1 MPGFSIRN
9 PYFII
14 VVCLVLLVI
23 GVSSLARMPVDL
35 FPPINLPEVVV
46 ATFYSGMPPQDI
58 ETDITDPLE
67 RFFTLASGIDHME
80 SRSLLGVSIIR
91 VYFQPGTNADADV
104 TELSNLALADLKRLP
119 PGTLPPVVLK
129 FDASSLPVAL
139 VTVKGEG
146 LNETQLHDYAQF
158 QIRNQIAVVPGA
170 EIPPPFGGNYR
181 QIMVY
186 VDPYK
191 LLSRQLSPMDVV
203 GAVNS
208 SNLILPAGDV
218 KIGPDDY
225 YVYSNSLVDNMN
237 QLNAVPVKTVGDSW
251 VSVSDIGRAED
262 AHQIQY
268 NVVRVD
274 GQRSCYIPIMK
285 QGGNTNT
292 IDVVNG
298 IRGLVGHLYDIPR
311 QMVASVVFD
320 QSVYVKEAIHT
331 VLHEGL
337 LGLILTS
344 LMILIFLGSFR
355 ATSAVL
361 LSIPLS
367 ALATFVVLY
376 MMGSTVNTMILGGL
390 ALAFSRV
397 IDNSVISLE
406 NIYRHLEMGA
416 APIVAAEA
424 GGAEVNLAVLAAT
437 LVDVV
442 DFFPVVFLYG
452 VAKFLFSALA
462 LAFCLS
468 LLASFVVAMTVIP
481 LFCSR
486 FLKAVPHAAQQN
498 PNEEYEVEPTSAAG
512 QSWWVRFNA
521 SFNRMFNRLLD
532 FYEYWVRRALQRPG
546 LTVAAL
552 GGLFVASLAIYPVLG
567 LAFFP
572 KTDAGQFTI
581 NVKVP
586 TGMRIENTEQYVAKV
601 EQLIRQ
607 KISPADLKMVVSNI
621 GVVPDFSSLYT
632 TNAGPY
638 TATIQVALNEPHQVS
653 SFEYMDRVQTAMA
666 REYPDIRTFFSSGS
680 MVDAILN
687 MGMPAPID
695 VQVSSPDLHQ
705 IYGIAQNV
713 AAQIREVRGVGQIF
727 IPQDMNYPALRLDVD
742 RVHAGELGL
751 TQKDVVDNVITALNS
766 NYMIAPNYWVDRKSG
781 NDYYLTVQYF
791 EHGPAAIQN
800 MIDLGQIPLRAHR
813 EDNSSQ
819 QPCAAAGKMR
829 LVSAGRFPPRQAK
842 PEVPCMQDRVGPKL
856 VRAMGKR
863 VRPITVLNNVAKV
876 NYVQTPTEVDHYQ
889 IQRVIDLYVTPS
901 GEDLGRVTHAIQN
914 IVGEAHISSNVRV
927 NLRGMVEGMQASFE
941 SFALGFL
948 LSFVLLFLIL
958 TAQFKSF
965 VDPFL
970 IMLAIPMGFVGV
982 LIILP
987 LTHTTLNVMSLM
999 GVLML
1004 VGIAD
1009 SNSILIVD
1017 FAHNLERQGL
1027 STLDAAVTACRVRLR
1042 PILMTSL
1049 ATIIGMIPM
1058 ALKLGTGA
1066 EQYTPMARAIIGGLT
1081 SSVLL
1086 TIFIVPAAYL
1096 LIYGRGKGQSKPE
1109 STAPAQP
1116 KE

>member
-9 PYFII
+9 PYFI
-14 VVCLVLLVI
+14 VVICLALLVI
-23 GVSSLARMPVDL
+23 GVTSLSRMPVDL

-46 ATFYSGMPPQDI
+46 ATFYSGMPPEDI

-67 RFFTLASGIDHME
+67 RFFTLASGVDHME
-80 SRSLLGVSIIR
+80 SRSMLGVSIIR
-91 VYFQPGTNADADV
+91 VYFQPGTNPDADV
-104 TELSNLALADLKRLP
+104 SELSNLALADLKRLP

-139 VTVKGEG
+139 VTVEGEG
-146 LNETQLHDYAQF
+146 LNQTQLHDYAQF
-158 QIRNQIAVVPGA
+158 QIRNQIAGVPGA
-170 EIPPPFGGNYR
+170 EIPGVFGGIYR

-191 LLSRQLSPMDVV
+191 LASRQLSVMDVV
-203 GAVNS
+203 SAVNDA
-208 SNLILPAGDV
+208 NLILPAGDV
-218 KIGPDDY
+218 KMGPYDY
-225 YVYSNSLVDNMN
+225 FVYSNSLVDNMK
-237 QLNAVPVKTVGDSW
+237 QLGEVPLKVKGNSW
-251 VSVSDIGRAED
+251 VTVNDVGKAED
-262 AHQIQY
+262 SHQIQY
-268 NVVRVD
+268 NIVRID
-274 GQRSCYIPIMK
+274 GQESAYIPVMK
-285 QGGNTNT
+285 QGGDTNT
-292 IDVVNG
+292 IAVVDG
-298 IRGLVGHLYDIPR
+298 VRQLIKHLYDIPK
-311 QMVASVVFD
+311 QMKTSIVFD
-320 QSVYVKEAIHT
+320 QSVFVKEAIHT
-331 VLHEGL
+331 VLHEGA

-361 LSIPLS
+361 LSIPIS
-367 ALATFVVLY
+367 ALAAFVVLA
-376 MMGSTVNTMILGGL
+376 MMGGTVNTMILGGM

-416 APIVAAEA
+416 APMIAAEV
-424 GGAEVNLAVLAAT
+424 GGSEVSLAVLAAT

-468 LLASFVVAMTVIP
+468 LLASYVVAMTVIP

-486 FLKAVPHAAQQN
+486 FLKGVPHAEHAKKE
-498 PNEEYEVEPTSAAG
+498 NEYDLEPTASKSH
-512 QSWWVRFNA
+512 SWLDRFNA
-521 SFNRMFNRLLD
+521 RFNRMFNKILD
-532 FYEYWVRRALQRPG
+532 SYESWVRRALQRPG
-546 LTVAAL
+546 LTVIL
-552 GGLFVASLAIYPVLG
+552 LSGLFVLSLAIYPLLG

-581 NVKVP
+581 NLKVP
-586 TGMRIENTEQYVAKV
+586 TGTRIEMTNQYVAKV
-601 EQLIRQ
+601 EDLIRHQ
-607 KISPADLKMVVSNI
+607 VETKDLKRIVSNI
-621 GVVPDFSSLYT
+621 GVVPDFSALYT
-632 TNAGPY
+632 TNSGPY
-638 TATIQVALNEPHQVS
+638 TATVQVALNEPHDLS
-653 SFEYMDRVQTAMA
+653 SFAYMDRVQKAMA
-666 REYPDIRTFFSSGS
+666 SQFPDIRTFFSSGS

-687 MGMPAPID
+687 SGAPAPID
-695 VQVSSPDLHQ
+695 VQVSSPDLNE
-705 IYGIAQNV
+705 IYGIAQNL
-713 AAQIREVRGVGQIF
+713 ANRFREVHGVGEIY

-766 NYMIAPNYWVDRKSG
+766 NYMIAPNYWVDRNSG

-791 EHGPAAIQN
+791 EHGDSAIHN
-800 MIDLGQIPLRAHR
+800 MMDLGQIPLRDPGSGEGMSCGPSGPPQPGTGH
-813 EDNSSQ
+813 SSW
-819 QPCAAAGKMR
+819 A
-829 LVSAGRFPPRQAK
+829 
-842 PEVPCMQDRVGPKL
+842 CMGQS
-856 VRAMGKR
+856 
-863 VRPITVLNNVAKV
+863 RPTTVLKNVV
-876 NYVQTPTEVDHYQ
+876 NVKQILTPTEVDHYQ
-889 IQRVIDLYVTPS
+889 IQRAVDIFVTPAT
-901 GEDLGRVTHAIQN
+901 EDLGRVTDSIRN
-914 IVGEAHISSNVRV
+914 ILAKENIPGNVRV
-927 NLRGMVEGMQASFE
+927 NLRGMVQGMEASFK

-948 LSFVLLFLIL
+948 ISFVLLFLIL

-965 VDPFL
+965 IDPFL
-970 IMLAIPMGFVGV
+970 IMLAIPMGFIGV

-987 LTHTTLNVMSLM
+987 LTHSTLNVMSLM

-1027 STLDAAVTACRVRLR
+1027 TPEDAVITACRVRLR

-1049 ATIIGMIPM
+1049 ATIFGMIPM

-1081 SSVLL
+1081 SSVAL

-1096 LIYGRGKGQSKPE
+1096 LVYGKRGAKNATNPTPE
-1109 STAPAQP
+1109 IA
-1116 KE
+1116 E

>member
-14 VVCLVLLVI
+14 VICLVLLVI
-23 GVSSLARMPVDL
+23 GVTSIARMPVDL

-46 ATFYSGMPPQDI
+46 ATFYSGMPPEDI

-67 RFFTLASGIDHME
+67 RFFTLAAGVDHME

-91 VYFQPGTNADADV
+91 VYFQPGTSPDADV

-170 EIPPPFGGNYR
+170 EIPGVFGGTYR

-203 GAVNS
+203 GAVND

-218 KIGPDDY
+218 KIGPFDY
-225 YVYSNSLVDNMN
+225 FVYSNSLVDNME
-237 QLNAVPVKTVGDSW
+237 QLGQVPLKVKGRSW
-251 VSVSDIGRAED
+251 VTVSDVGKAED
-262 AHQIQY
+262 AHQIQT
-268 NVVRVD
+268 NVVRID
-274 GQRSCYIPIMK
+274 GQKSVYIPVMK
-285 QGGNTNT
+285 QGGDTNT
-292 IDVVNG
+292 IAVVD
-298 IRGLVGHLYDIPR
+298 GLRKLTRHLYDIPK
-311 QMVASVVFD
+311 QMSTSIVFD

-331 VLHEGL
+331 VLHEGF

-344 LMILIFLGSFR
+344 LMILVFLGSFR

-367 ALATFVVLY
+367 ALAAFVIVAL
-376 MMGSTVNTMILGGL
+376 MGGTVNTMILGGM

-416 APIVAAEA
+416 APMVAAEV

-486 FLKAVPHAAQQN
+486 FLKAVPHSGTHPHKGYEIEPVAA
-498 PNEEYEVEPTSAAG
+498 PG
-512 QSWWVRFNA
+512 QSWMDQFNA
-521 SFNRMFNRLLD
+521 RFNRMFNKILD
-532 FYEYWVRRALQRPG
+532 YYEHWVRRALQRPG

-552 GGLFVASLAIYPVLG
+552 SGVFVLSLAIYPLLG

-581 NVKVP
+581 NLKVP
-586 TGMRIENTEQYVAKV
+586 TGSRIEVTDQYIAQV
-601 EQLIRQ
+601 EELIRHTVDP
-607 KISPADLKMVVSNI
+607 KDLKLIVSNI
-621 GVVPDFSSLYT
+621 GVVPDFSALYT
-632 TNAGPY
+632 SNAGPY
-638 TATIQVALNEPHQVS
+638 TATVQVQLNDDHAIS
-653 SFEYMDRVQTAMA
+653 SFDYMDRVQTQIAKQF
-666 REYPDIRTFFSSGS
+666 PDIRTFFSSGS

-687 MGMPAPID
+687 TGMPAPID
-695 VQVSSPDLHQ
+695 VQVSSPDLKQ
-705 IYGIAQNV
+705 IYGIAQNL
-713 AAQIREVRGVGQIF
+713 ATDIRQVHGVGEVY

-781 NDYYLTVQYF
+781 NDYYLTVQFF
-791 EHGPAAIQN
+791 EKGQPAIHN
-800 MIDLGQIPLRAHR
+800 MADFGQIPLR
-813 EDNSSQ
+813 DPSNG
-819 QPCAAAGKMR
+819 AGMNCGPT
-829 LVSAGRFPPRQAK
+829 AGGAGTPAPAW
-842 PEVPCMQDRVGPKL
+842 ECVGEH
-856 VRAMGKR
+856 
-863 VRPITVLNNVAKV
+863 RPITVLNNVV
-876 NYVQTPTEVDHYQ
+876 NVRPIQTPTEVDHYQ
-889 IQRVIDLYVTPS
+889 IQRAVDVYVTPA
-901 GEDLGRVTHAIQN
+901 GEDLGRVTDSIREILARTKIP
-914 IVGEAHISSNVRV
+914 GNVRV
-927 NLRGMVEGMQASFE
+927 NLRGMVQGMEASFK

-948 LSFVLLFLIL
+948 ISFVLLFLIL

-965 VDPFL
+965 IDPFL

-982 LIILP
+982 LLILP
-987 LTHTTLNVMSLM
+987 LTHSTLNVMSLM

-1017 FAHNLERQGL
+1017 FAHNLETQGL
-1027 STLDAAVTACRVRLR
+1027 SAADAVITACRVRLR

-1058 ALKLGTGA
+1058 ALRLGTGA

-1096 LIYGRGKGQSKPE
+1096 LVYGKRKPAAE
-1109 STAPAQP
+1109 TAAPQEPA
-1116 KE
+1116 E